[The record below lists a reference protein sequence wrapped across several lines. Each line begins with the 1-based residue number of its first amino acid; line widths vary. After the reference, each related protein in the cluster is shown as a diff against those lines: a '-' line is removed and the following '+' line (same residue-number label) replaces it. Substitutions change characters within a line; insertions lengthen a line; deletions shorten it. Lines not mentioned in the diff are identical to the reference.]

1 MLEGV
6 GEGIAVEWLSVE
18 GGKPLRW
25 DLCVRDGRI
34 ELMPDRKGNTPPYL
48 MPLVDLSQE
57 ALRGYVA
64 LRVGDYAGAMEWLG
78 GHEELLPHV
87 VAYGAIAM
95 VTAIDVEVYE
105 QVARAEAYDR
115 DGVYYAAHNAAI
127 LRHYLMWEDEQ
138 ARQEADVLFRR
149 ALEHAPQRSMYA
161 FTLRQYAAFLTDAG
175 AADRAEQ
182 ILRALEGE
190 DLDELGQYDLHHA
203 LLQVR
208 MAQLVAPYDDFLIGE
223 IKSLLRTCLAWEE
236 QLGNTVRQGM
246 LLTDAA
252 HVALLIDHY
261 SEALSYINRAL
272 KIFQSEGIE
281 EFYAEALRKKGEIL
295 YSWAQSG
302 QSQFYKPALECYKE
316 ALKYFPKD
324 RAPYAYADIQ
334 HHLGIIYAEM
344 PVEEKKRGIMAGL
357 SMAAFHE
364 ALEVF
369 TPSDFPYEYAA
380 VCTHMGNA
388 LCRFPQPLHSD
399 NYKKALEY
407 YEKALAI
414 RTEAM
419 PMERALTLLNYL
431 EAFWHMRP
439 ENGSMD
445 RRRWED
451 LRSKAEEIL
460 QLVDDE
466 HLCEEARRHL
476 RQLEQWQSINS

>member
-1 MLEGV
+1 MLEGL
-6 GEGIAVEWLSVE
+6 GEDIAVEWVSLKDS
-18 GGKPLRW
+18 KPLQW
-25 DLCVRDGRI
+25 DLCIRDGRI

-48 MPLVDLSQE
+48 MPTVELSDD

-64 LRVGDYAGAMEWLG
+64 LRMGDYVGAMERLRG
-78 GHEELLPHV
+78 YEALLPHV

-95 VTAIDVEVYE
+95 VMVMDGEVYE
-105 QVARAEAYDR
+105 QVTSPEAYER
-115 DGVYYAAHNAAI
+115 DGAYRAAHNAAI
-127 LRHYLMWEDEQ
+127 LQHYLLWEDAE
-138 ARQEADVLFRR
+138 ARAEADALFRR
-149 ALEHAPQRSMYA
+149 ALDEAPDRAMYA

-175 AADRAEQ
+175 AAAQAEEL
-182 ILRALEGE
+182 LRALEAE
-190 DLDELGQYDLHHA
+190 DLDELAQYDLHQA

-208 MAQLVAPYDDFLIGE
+208 MAQLVAPYDEFQIGE

-261 SEALSYINRAL
+261 SEALSYINKAL
-272 KIFQSEGIE
+272 KIFQEEGIE

-302 QSQFYKPALECYKE
+302 QPQFYKPALESFKE

-324 RAPYAYADIQ
+324 REPYAYADIQ

-369 TPSDFPYEYAA
+369 TPEDYPYEYAA

-388 LCRFPQPLHSD
+388 LCRFPQPLHTD

-439 ENGSMD
+439 ENGSVD

-451 LRSKAEEIL
+451 LRSKAVEIL

-466 HLCEEARRHL
+466 HIIEEARRHL